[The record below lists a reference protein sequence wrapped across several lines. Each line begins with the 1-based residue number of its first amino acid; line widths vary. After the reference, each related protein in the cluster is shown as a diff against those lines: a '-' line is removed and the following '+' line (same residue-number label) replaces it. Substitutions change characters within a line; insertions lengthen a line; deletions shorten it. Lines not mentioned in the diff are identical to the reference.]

1 MFPFL
6 NFESK
11 AALSLVT
18 EVNISEQEH
27 CSSLRELLDILKK
40 FYQAE
45 KTTKLRLPKPENDIG
60 YTESQTKVL
69 SHCIKQIIE
78 LLNTQMRLSHQFQNF
93 QTCIFPVKNLYYRLI
108 NSNLQKIFTFFMA
121 KITIALAFA
130 GENLLAM

>member
-18 EVNISEQEH
+18 EVKISEQEL
-27 CSSLRELLDILKK
+27 CSSLRDLLDILKR
-40 FYQAE
+40 FHQAD

-69 SHCIKQIIE
+69 FHCIKQRIE
-78 LLNTQMRLSHQFQNF
+78 LLNTEMRLSHQFQNF
-93 QTCIFPVKNLYYRLI
+93 QTCIFSREKFV
-108 NSNLQKIFTFFMA
+108 LQVDQFKLTENFYIFHR
-121 KITIALAFA
+121 
-130 GENLLAM
+130 ENYHSSSICW